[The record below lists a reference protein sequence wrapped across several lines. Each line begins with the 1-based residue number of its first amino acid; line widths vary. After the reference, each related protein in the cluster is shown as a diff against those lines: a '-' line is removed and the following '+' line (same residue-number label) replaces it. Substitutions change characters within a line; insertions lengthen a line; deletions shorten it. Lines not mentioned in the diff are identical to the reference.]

1 MNFQGST
8 TTDTKSLTTSSS
20 LSTNEVDIEI
30 KATIIENNDN
40 IIMNFSN
47 HYDNNV
53 EKVDANGKVNKS
65 RTVLRNFD
73 TNKIQSNTKDITDD
87 SGDNIINSNR
97 KISVVTVPPVVNRS
111 TMRNRFSNNGGNG
124 LKVDDIEILN
134 GDGAVRKR
142 HKRKRQGR

>member
-1 MNFQGST
+1 M
-8 TTDTKSLTTSSS
+8 
-20 LSTNEVDIEI
+20 DIDI

-47 HYDNNV
+47 HNDNNA
-53 EKVDANGKVNKS
+53 EKLDANGKLNKS
-65 RTVLRNFD
+65 SSEVVALRNFD

-97 KISVVTVPPVVNRS
+97 KIVSAVTVLPVSRS
-111 TMRNRFSNNGGNG
+111 TMPNRFSNNGGNG
-124 LKVDDIEILN
+124 LKVDEIEILN